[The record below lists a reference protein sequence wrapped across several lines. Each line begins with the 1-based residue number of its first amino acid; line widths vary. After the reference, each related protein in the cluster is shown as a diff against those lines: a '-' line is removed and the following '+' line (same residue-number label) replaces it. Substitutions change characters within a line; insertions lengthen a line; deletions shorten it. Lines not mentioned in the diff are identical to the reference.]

1 MKIYISGGIAK
12 DPNYLSKF
20 AKAEAGLIAQ
30 GHEPVNPSISAKG
43 STYTELLISCL
54 KMQNECD
61 ATLFLPDYKESN
73 GAMAEYFHALA
84 IGQTRLFNS
93 FSVSDVLDEVA
104 EFSKVSTK
112 DILGDSRIQE
122 IVEARYIVAYIMRER
137 YCLSNSQIAK
147 TLNKTK
153 AFVPAVVRAIANDPK
168 RYAKYLKYFDL

>member
-30 GHEPVNPSISAKG
+30 GHEPVNPTVSAKG
-43 STYTELLISCL
+43 NTYTELLISCF
-54 KMQNECD
+54 KMQSECR
-61 ATLFLPDYKESN
+61 ATLFLPDYRDSN
-73 GAMAEYFHALA
+73 GAMAEYYHAQA
-84 IGQTRLFNS
+84 IGQIMRFNA
-93 FSVSDVLDEVA
+93 FSVADVLNDVA
-104 EFSKVSTK
+104 QYSAVSVK
-112 DILGDSRIQE
+112 DILSDSRIQE

-137 YCLSNSQIAK
+137 YRLSNSQIAK

-168 RYAKYLKYFDL
+168 RYDKYLKYFDL